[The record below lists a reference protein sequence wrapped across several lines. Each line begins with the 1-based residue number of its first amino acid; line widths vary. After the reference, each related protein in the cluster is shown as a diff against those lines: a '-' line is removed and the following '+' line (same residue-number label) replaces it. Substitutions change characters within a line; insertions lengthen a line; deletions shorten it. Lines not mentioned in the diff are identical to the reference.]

1 MNKSK
6 KVLLAMG
13 IVVVLL
19 IIIIIILLI
28 NNTKNEQQNTDI
40 IGGGTYGDKE
50 TQTDKELVENTTVFF
65 TVENCINDYVSYI
78 QEQDNKAIYNLLD
91 ENYVKNNKINI
102 NNVKDYIEN
111 FNSNEMFIATKMYE
125 QRKENINTYIVEGL
139 KDDSEY
145 NTNLYYIV
153 EFDINKSTYNIT
165 PLFDNN
171 YKNLDDI
178 NVETEAYT
186 IKENENNVFKYYRI
200 SNEAV
205 AEKYLNYY
213 TKLARQNPEK
223 AFSLIDENYRKE
235 RFKDFET
242 YKNYSNRMSNKYDNL
257 NIVGDSYEVL
267 SDSTKYILK
276 DSENEVYTIVAKE
289 IMNFSIQ
296 LDDYTIETDEF
307 KKLYLSATNEAK
319 AVTNAE
325 KFMKMV
331 NAKDYETAYQLL
343 DDTYRANVF
352 PTFDLYE
359 KSLEASFF
367 DNNYYSITDISE
379 QGSYYIVTLDLKDR
393 ISSAANTKQ
402 IKIIIGLQDGTNF
415 KMSFAN

>member
-359 KSLEASFF
+359 NTSFYT
-367 DNNYYSITDISE
+367 YYHSKND
-379 QGSYYIVTLDLKDR
+379 
-393 ISSAANTKQ
+393 SSH
-402 IKIIIGLQDGTNF
+402 
-415 KMSFAN
+415 

>member
-242 YKNYSNRMSNKYDNL
+242 YKNYLNRMSNKYDNL

-359 KSLEASFF
+359 QSLEASFF

>member
-171 YKNLDDI
+171 YKKLDDI

-359 KSLEASFF
+359 QSLEASFF

>member
-6 KVLLAMG
+6 KVLVAMG

-165 PLFDNN
+165 PLFANN

-325 KFMKMV
+325 KFMKIV

-359 KSLEASFF
+359 QSLEASFF

>member
-6 KVLLAMG
+6 KVLVSMG

-165 PLFDNN
+165 PLFANN

-178 NVETEAYT
+178 NVKTEAYT

-213 TKLARQNPEK
+213 TKLAKQNPEK

-359 KSLEASFF
+359 QSLEASFF

>member
-276 DSENEVYTIVAKE
+276 DSGNEVYTIVAKE

>member
-1 MNKSK
+1 
-6 KVLLAMG
+6 
-13 IVVVLL
+13 
-19 IIIIIILLI
+19 
-28 NNTKNEQQNTDI
+28 
-40 IGGGTYGDKE
+40 
-50 TQTDKELVENTTVFF
+50 
-65 TVENCINDYVSYI
+65 
-78 QEQDNKAIYNLLD
+78 
-91 ENYVKNNKINI
+91 
-102 NNVKDYIEN
+102 
-111 FNSNEMFIATKMYE
+111 MFIATKMYE

-331 NAKDYETAYQLL
+331 NAKDY
-343 DDTYRANVF
+343 
-352 PTFDLYE
+352 
-359 KSLEASFF
+359 
-367 DNNYYSITDISE
+367 
-379 QGSYYIVTLDLKDR
+379 
-393 ISSAANTKQ
+393 
-402 IKIIIGLQDGTNF
+402 
-415 KMSFAN
+415 

>member
-6 KVLLAMG
+6 KVLLVMG

-165 PLFDNN
+165 PLFANN

-359 KSLEASFF
+359 QSLEASFF

>member
-6 KVLLAMG
+6 KILLAMG

>member
-6 KVLLAMG
+6 KVLVAMG

-50 TQTDKELVENTTVFF
+50 TQTDKELVGNTTVFF

-165 PLFDNN
+165 PLFANN

-359 KSLEASFF
+359 QSLEASFF

>member
-6 KVLLAMG
+6 KVLLVMG

-359 KSLEASFF
+359 QSLEASFF

>member
-307 KKLYLSATNEAK
+307 KKLYLSATNEVK

-359 KSLEASFF
+359 QSLEASFF

>member
-379 QGSYYIVTLDLKDR
+379 QGSYYIATLDLKDR

>member
-359 KSLEASFF
+359 QSLEASFF

>member
-6 KVLLAMG
+6 KVLVAMG

-50 TQTDKELVENTTVFF
+50 TQTDKALVENTTVFF

-359 KSLEASFF
+359 QSLEASFF

>member
-223 AFSLIDENYRKE
+223 AFFLIDENYRKE

-359 KSLEASFF
+359 QSLEASFF

>member
-1 MNKSK
+1 MLRQRLIPLK
-6 KVLLAMG
+6 KM
-13 IVVVLL
+13 
-19 IIIIIILLI
+19 
-28 NNTKNEQQNTDI
+28 
-40 IGGGTYGDKE
+40 
-50 TQTDKELVENTTVFF
+50 
-65 TVENCINDYVSYI
+65 
-78 QEQDNKAIYNLLD
+78 
-91 ENYVKNNKINI
+91 
-102 NNVKDYIEN
+102 
-111 FNSNEMFIATKMYE
+111 
-125 QRKENINTYIVEGL
+125 
-139 KDDSEY
+139 
-145 NTNLYYIV
+145 
-153 EFDINKSTYNIT
+153 
-165 PLFDNN
+165 
-171 YKNLDDI
+171 
-178 NVETEAYT
+178 
-186 IKENENNVFKYYRI
+186 NNVFKYYRI

-331 NAKDYETAYQLL
+331 NATDYETAYQLL

-359 KSLEASFF
+359 QSLEASFF

>member
-6 KVLLAMG
+6 KVLVAMG

-165 PLFDNN
+165 PLFANN

-213 TKLARQNPEK
+213 TKLAKQNPEK

-267 SDSTKYILK
+267 SDGTKYILK

-359 KSLEASFF
+359 QSLEASFF